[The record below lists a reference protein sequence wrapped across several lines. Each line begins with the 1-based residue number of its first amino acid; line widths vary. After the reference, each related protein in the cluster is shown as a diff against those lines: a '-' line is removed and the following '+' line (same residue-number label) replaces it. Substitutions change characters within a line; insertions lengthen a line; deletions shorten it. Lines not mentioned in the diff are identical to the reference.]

1 MDRATEVFGAN
12 RRDGA
17 GVAIDRLAEAGH
29 DEPEELVIFHDRS
42 TGLRAVVS
50 IHSTVLGPALGGC
63 RFHPYPSIG
72 AAVNDAVRLGWSMTG
87 KAALAGLELGGG
99 KAVILGDPQ
108 LIRTD
113 ALLEAFGRRVDGLGG
128 RYITAEDVGTSVA
141 DMDVIGRLT
150 QWVAGCSPE
159 HGGAGDPSP
168 ATALGVFE
176 AMRATVG
183 HTTGSDDLAGVRVTV
198 VGVGKVGRPLVERLV
213 AAGAVVS
220 VADLD
225 DAAVA
230 GLAQHLGVERVATAD
245 VLTAPCDV
253 LAPCAL
259 GGVLNA
265 STIPNL
271 RCRMVV
277 GSANNQLGEDA
288 DAQRLADRGI
298 LYAPDF
304 LVNAGGLIHVA
315 DEFHGY
321 DNERVTTRVQG
332 IGRTTTRLFHEAEEY
347 GVNPLVAA
355 ERLAQRRIDERRAE
369 LAGTRKPS

>member
-1 MDRATEVFGAN
+1 MDHVVEVSGTN
-12 RRDGA
+12 GDERA

-29 DEPEELVIFHDRS
+29 DEPEELVVFHDRAS
-42 TGLRAVVS
+42 GLRAVVS
-50 IHSTVLGPALGGC
+50 VHSTVLGPALGGC
-63 RFHPYPSIG
+63 RFHPYSSIG

-87 KAALAGLELGGG
+87 KAALAGLDLGGG
-99 KAVILGDPQ
+99 KAVILGDPRV
-108 LIRTD
+108 LRTE
-113 ALLEAFGRRVDGLGG
+113 ALLEAFGERVESLGG

-141 DMDVIGRLT
+141 DMDVIRRKT
-150 QWVAGCSPE
+150 RWVAGCSPE

-176 AMRATVG
+176 AMRATVA
-183 HTTGSDDLAGVRVTV
+183 HATGSDDLAGVRVIV
-198 VGVGKVGRPLVERLV
+198 VGVGKVGGALVERLV
-213 AAGAVVS
+213 VAGAVVS

-230 GLAQHLGVERVATAD
+230 DLVHRLGVEPLAAVDA
-245 VLTAPCDV
+245 LTTPCDV
-253 LAPCAL
+253 LAPCAM
-259 GGVLNA
+259 GDVLNT
-265 STIPNL
+265 STIPDL

-288 DAQRLADRGI
+288 DAQRLADVGI
-298 LYAPDF
+298 VYAPDF

-315 DEFHGY
+315 DELQGY
-321 DNERVTTRVQG
+321 DDERVTSRVRG
-332 IGRTTTRLFHEAEEY
+332 IGRTTTRLFQEAEEN

-369 LAGTRKPS
+369 LADR

>member
-1 MDRATEVFGAN
+1 MARTIELSGTNAG
-12 RRDGA
+12 GWA
-17 GVAIDRLAEAGH
+17 GVAIDGLAEAGH
-29 DEPEELVIFHDRS
+29 DEPEELVIFHDRA

-63 RFHPYPSIG
+63 RFHPYPSLG

-87 KAALAGLELGGG
+87 KAALAGLDLGGG
-99 KAVILGDPQ
+99 KAVILGDPR
-108 LIRTD
+108 LIRTE
-113 ALLEAFGRRVDGLGG
+113 ALLEAFGRRVEGLGG

-141 DMDVIGRLT
+141 DMDVLRRVT
-150 QWVAGCSPE
+150 KWVAGCSPE

-168 ATALGVFE
+168 STALGVFE

-225 DAAVA
+225 DAAV
-230 GLAQHLGVERVATAD
+230 GDLVHRLGVEAIPPAD
-245 VLTAPCDV
+245 ALTSPCDV

-265 STIPNL
+265 STIPHL
-271 RCRMVV
+271 GCAMVV

-288 DAQRLADRGI
+288 DAQRLTDLGI

-315 DEFHGY
+315 DELHGY
-321 DNERVTTRVQG
+321 DDERVTTRVRG
-332 IGRTTTRLFHEAEEY
+332 IGRTTTQLFQEAEEH

-355 ERLAQRRIDERRAE
+355 ERLAQRRIDERRLGVADRS
-369 LAGTRKPS
+369 A

>member
-1 MDRATEVFGAN
+1 MDRATEASGS
-12 RRDGA
+12 DGRGWA
-17 GVAIDRLAEAGH
+17 AADRLAEAGH
-29 DEPEELVIFHDRS
+29 DEPEELVLFHDRAS
-42 TGLRAVVS
+42 GLRSVVS
-50 IHSTVLGPALGGC
+50 VHSTVLGPALGGC

-87 KAALAGLELGGG
+87 KAALAGLDLGGG
-99 KAVILGDPQ
+99 KAVIMGDPR
-108 LIRTD
+108 LMRTE
-113 ALLEAFGRRVDGLGG
+113 ALLEAFGRRVESLGG
-128 RYITAEDVGTSVA
+128 RYITAEDVGTSEA
-141 DMDVIGRLT
+141 DMDVIGRVT
-150 QWVAGCSPE
+150 GCVVGRSPE

-176 AMRATVG
+176 AMRATVS
-183 HTTGSDDLAGVRVTV
+183 HTTGSDELAGVRVVV

-213 AAGAVVS
+213 ADGAVVS
-220 VADLD
+220 VADVD

-230 GLAQHLGVERVATAD
+230 SLVHQLGVVPVAPAD
-245 VLTAPCDV
+245 ALTTPCDV

-265 STIPNL
+265 STIPDL
-271 RCRMVV
+271 RCAMVV

-288 DAQRLADRGI
+288 DAQRLADLGI
-298 LYAPDF
+298 VYAPDF

-315 DEFHGY
+315 DELQGY
-321 DNERVTTRVQG
+321 NDERVAMRVCG
-332 IGRTTTRLFHEAEEY
+332 IGQTTTRLFREAEEH

-369 LAGTRKPS
+369 LAGGGALTTR